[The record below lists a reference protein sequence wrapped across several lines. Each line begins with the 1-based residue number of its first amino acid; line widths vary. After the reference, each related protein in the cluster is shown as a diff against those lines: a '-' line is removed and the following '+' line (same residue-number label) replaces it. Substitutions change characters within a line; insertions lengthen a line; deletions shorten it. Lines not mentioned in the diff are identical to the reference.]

1 MREKSL
7 KSKKILYTLPISD
20 LHIKILCIFIA
31 DKFFLY
37 EIVLFIYFKVRNH
50 QTTFRT
56 SKGLHELHFPRWE
69 APIFL
74 LVMLKSTL
82 TSMHLWPRLA
92 KKNTSWNVNFVMCLS
107 NEEKKKKYFLVSRK
121 KYVFI
126 LNGVL
131 ACHSFLDLA
140 SSRHELEFLSR
151 LFEYFK
157 ASD

>member
-7 KSKKILYTLPISD
+7 KSKKILYILPISD
-20 LHIKILCIFIA
+20 LHIKIPCIFIA

-82 TSMHLWPRLA
+82 TSMHLWPCLA
-92 KKNTSWNVNFVMCLS
+92 KKHIMKCQFCNVSFKRR
-107 NEEKKKKYFLVSRK
+107 KKKRNIFWFHEKNMF
-121 KYVFI
+121 
-126 LNGVL
+126 
-131 ACHSFLDLA
+131 
-140 SSRHELEFLSR
+140 SS
-151 LFEYFK
+151 
-157 ASD
+157 

>member
-1 MREKSL
+1 MIENVSISTFHSIQNSVENMREKSL
-7 KSKKILYTLPISD
+7 KSKKILYILPISD
-20 LHIKILCIFIA
+20 LYIKILCIFIA

-82 TSMHLWPRLA
+82 TSMHLWPCLA
-92 KKNTSWNVNFVMCLS
+92 KKKAHHEMS
-107 NEEKKKKYFLVSRK
+107 
-121 KYVFI
+121 I
-126 LNGVL
+126 L
-131 ACHSFLDLA
+131 
-140 SSRHELEFLSR
+140 
-151 LFEYFK
+151 
-157 ASD
+157 

>member
-1 MREKSL
+1 MIENVSISTFHSIQNSVENMREKSL
-7 KSKKILYTLPISD
+7 KSKKILYILPISD
-20 LHIKILCIFIA
+20 LYIKILCIFIA

-82 TSMHLWPRLA
+82 TSMHLWPCLA
-92 KKNTSWNVNFVMCLS
+92 KKTHHEMS
-107 NEEKKKKYFLVSRK
+107 
-121 KYVFI
+121 I
-126 LNGVL
+126 L
-131 ACHSFLDLA
+131 
-140 SSRHELEFLSR
+140 
-151 LFEYFK
+151 
-157 ASD
+157 